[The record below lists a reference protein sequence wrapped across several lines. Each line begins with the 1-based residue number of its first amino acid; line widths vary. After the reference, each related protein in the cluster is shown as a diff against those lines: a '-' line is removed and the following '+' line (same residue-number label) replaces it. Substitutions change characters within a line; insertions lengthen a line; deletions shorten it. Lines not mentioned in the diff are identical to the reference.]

1 MTYDQ
6 ADKIYNLYQEAD
18 LVSDLI
24 PLITAIRA
32 RDYRLERERV
42 LDELVVAYDELAG
55 ERLDGLITQEV
66 YLKRKLQLNY
76 IAIDAGIGSPEI
88 EREIAKRYRREGE
101 GKR

>member
-1 MTYDQ
+1 MIKY
-6 ADKIYNLYQEAD
+6 A
-18 LVSDLI
+18 
-24 PLITAIRA
+24 P
-32 RDYRLERERV
+32 ERERV

-88 EREIAKRYRREGE
+88 EREIAKRYRRQGEGE
-101 GKR
+101 